1 MPGARELKRWSIRAA
16 PVVAIALLLVVRA
29 LFATAPRD
37 MLAAD
42 GSGSL
47 YIARG
52 GPVIVGVQGPGH
64 LQIAGHDLANRTDR
78 IVLPHGPIAI
88 RFTGE
93 GRLVWSP
100 VGRRGDPEYVPASSI
115 SPDPPDRAEFPAWA
129 GAAPLDGIIAS
140 LILLI
145 VVGSV
150 LYMARDRLRAVP
162 REHYLAMAAIFAVA
176 CIVRWIDLS
185 GFGQTWDEDV
195 NWAAGRN
202 YVTNLLSLDFRA
214 QSWVWNYEHPPVMKI
229 LEGIGAQFADGFGP
243 ARALSAVWTALGCA
257 LLVPIGA
264 KLYRLRTGILAAAIA
279 ALLPPLVAHGQIVG
293 HESPTVLWWT
303 LAVLLALTAGKSRA
317 RLAGVGVVI
326 GLAAAS
332 RFVNGLVAPLA
343 LIIVILEEPG
353 ALRDA
358 AWILPTSALAT
369 FYAVWPRLW
378 LHPIGALRESLA
390 KLSQT
395 HAPEPFLGAVTA
407 HPPHAYFLV
416 YLFATLPIGVLIG
429 VLASPRRTRATLI
442 TALWFLIP
450 LGVSFSPVR
459 QDGVR
464 YVLPSIVALALASA
478 AGWDRLA
485 TLVRF
490 RHAFLAVAGA
500 LVIYLGVTLVRIHPY
515 YLDYFAEQVGGTHTV
530 AAHRWFETA
539 WWGEGVDRAVS
550 YVNEHAG
557 PGDRVDRDCILPAHL
572 AWFREDLWTPMV
584 HSPAQ
589 ATWIVRYGDA
599 PCAIPPDARRVFT
612 VEADGATLA
621 EVWQRPNSR

>member
-1 MPGARELKRWSIRAA
+1 
-16 PVVAIALLLVVRA
+16 
-29 LFATAPRD
+29 
-37 MLAAD
+37 
-42 GSGSL
+42 
-47 YIARG
+47 
-52 GPVIVGVQGPGH
+52 
-64 LQIAGHDLANRTDR
+64 
-78 IVLPHGPIAI
+78 
-88 RFTGE
+88 
-93 GRLVWSP
+93 
-100 VGRRGDPEYVPASSI
+100 
-115 SPDPPDRAEFPAWA
+115 
-129 GAAPLDGIIAS
+129 
-140 LILLI
+140 
-145 VVGSV
+145 
-150 LYMARDRLRAVP
+150 
-162 REHYLAMAAIFAVA
+162 
-176 CIVRWIDLS
+176 VRWIDLG

-202 YVTNLLSLDFRA
+202 YVTNLLSLDFRP

-264 KLYRLRTGILAAAIA
+264 KLYQLRTGILAAAIA

-303 LAVLLALTAGKSRA
+303 LAVLLALTAGTSRA

-343 LIIVILEEPG
+343 LIIVILEEPE

-358 AWILPTSALAT
+358 VWILPAAALAT
-369 FYAVWPRLW
+369 FYVVWPRLW
-378 LHPIGALRESLA
+378 THPISALQESFA

-395 HAPEPFLGAVTA
+395 HAPEPFLGTVTL
-407 HPPHAYFLV
+407 HPPHYYFLV
-416 YLFATLPIGVLIG
+416 YLFATLPIGVLVG
-429 VLASPRRTRATLI
+429 VLAWPRRTRATLI

-450 LGVSFSPVR
+450 LGVAFSPVR

-464 YVLPSIVALALASA
+464 YVMPSVVALALASA

-485 TLVRF
+485 SLVRF

-539 WWGEGVDRAVS
+539 WWGEGVDRAVT

-557 PGDRVDRDCILPAHL
+557 PGDRVDRDCIVPAHL

-584 HSPAQ
+584 HSPTQ

-621 EVWQRPNSR
+621 EVWQRSNSR